1 MKFLNVK
8 KEDSLC
14 WVYLNRPESMNALNS
29 ELLEELTEFNNSLK
43 NDLHTKVVIYTGEGE
58 NFSAGADIK
67 ENTSFGSNL
76 EAWRSNVGN
85 LQ

>member
-29 ELLEELTEFNNSLK
+29 ELLEELTEFNKASRM
-43 NDLHTKVVIYTGEGE
+43 IYTP
-58 NFSAGADIK
+58 K
-67 ENTSFGSNL
+67 
-76 EAWRSNVGN
+76 W
-85 LQ
+85 